1 MRKDCGSRVPL
12 EAGAKT
18 GKIGKKLTG
27 KTEKKSGDANAR
39 HRTVKSGS
47 PDRLGNLGGKNE
59 KYGQRRA
66 EPGVAGN
73 S

>member
-27 KTEKKSGDANAR
+27 KTEKKYGDANAR
-39 HRTVKSGS
+39 HHAVKTYWLG
-47 PDRLGNLGGKNE
+47 RLSNLGGKNE
-59 KYGQRRA
+59 KYGQQRSKV
-66 EPGVAGN
+66 GVLESN
-73 S
+73 